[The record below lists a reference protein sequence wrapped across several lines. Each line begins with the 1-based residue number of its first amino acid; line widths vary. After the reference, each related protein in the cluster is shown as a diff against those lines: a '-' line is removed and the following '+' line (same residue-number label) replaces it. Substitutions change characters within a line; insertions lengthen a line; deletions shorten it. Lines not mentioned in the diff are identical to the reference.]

1 MANDWCFYLSFLKAE
16 HEKAAAIIKAQGEAH
31 AARILSAA
39 IEHAGPGIV
48 ELRQIEA
55 AREIA
60 QTLSASKNVT
70 YVPGNQS
77 MLFNMNA

>member
-1 MANDWCFYLSFLKAE
+1 MKSNRFLFLQAE
-16 HEKAAAIIKAQGEAH
+16 HEKAAAIIRAQGEAH
-31 AARILSAA
+31 AARVLSDA
-39 IEHAGPGIV
+39 IERAGPGIV

-70 YVPGNQS
+70 YIPGGQS
-77 MLFNMNA
+77 MLFSVPQN